1 MDELCI
7 TFVST
12 ASLKCDG
19 LLCRQPC
26 RWSAWDLRAA
36 TRWLVSSW
44 TSSKEVS
51 LLQAPQA

>member
-7 TFVST
+7 ISVSQP
-12 ASLKCDG
+12 LERDG

-36 TRWLVSSW
+36 TRWLANSW
-44 TSSKEVS
+44 TYSKEVS
-51 LLQAPQA
+51 LAPNP